1 MKQVGLI
8 VLLAAFFMS
17 ACVYSQHSPQKE
29 IIAREISER
38 IHVDEK

>member
-8 VLLAAFFMS
+8 VLLVVAFMFP
-17 ACVYSQHSPQKE
+17 CVYSQHSPQKE

-38 IHVDEK
+38 IQVDEK